1 LKTKHFVVSDLH
13 FGHANVILYEQ
24 CRAEA
29 LAKLTGY
36 TVELVN
42 QLATEKQAMLL
53 QTHNQML
60 VDAWNSVVG
69 PEDVVFFLGDFC
81 LTKNA
86 ELIRGW
92 VSQLNGRKRM
102 IMGNHDVRKPGFYME
117 CGFESVSQYPVL
129 YNRHIFLSHEPLP
142 HEIVPKGYINFFGH
156 VHGNTEFNWERGI
169 CVSVEQ
175 LPNFAPIPIDRY
187 IGDWSELYPDRH
199 KIAD

>member
-1 LKTKHFVVSDLH
+1 MKTKHFVVSDLH

-29 LAKLTGY
+29 LAELSGC

-42 QLATEKQAMLL
+42 QLATEKQAVLL
-53 QTHNQML
+53 QVHNQML
-60 VDAWNSVVG
+60 IDAWNSVVG
-69 PEDVVFFLGDFC
+69 PEDIVFFLGDFC
-81 LTKNA
+81 LTKNK
-86 ELIRGW
+86 ELIQSW

-102 IMGNHDVRKPGFYME
+102 IRGNHDVRKPEFYIE

-175 LPNFAPIPIDRY
+175 LPNFTPIPIDKY
-187 IGDWSELYPDRH
+187 IGDWSEQYPDRH
-199 KIAD
+199 K